1 MYCMPANEVTGNFPV
16 RSECIVSVNV
26 NTWVYVLLSM
36 ATSAIG
42 AVSST
47 GSAVVSAK
55 SETNLL
61 VEFCPCLVWSRCPN
75 AVGIVC
81 GGCAVTI
88 AVVRRDSDGK

>member
-1 MYCMPANEVTGNFPV
+1 
-16 RSECIVSVNV
+16 
-26 NTWVYVLLSM
+26 M
-36 ATSAIG
+36 ATSDDSV
-42 AVSST
+42 VSSI

-55 SETNLL
+55 SDTNRL
-61 VEFCPCLVWSRCPN
+61 VEFCPCLIWSRCPN